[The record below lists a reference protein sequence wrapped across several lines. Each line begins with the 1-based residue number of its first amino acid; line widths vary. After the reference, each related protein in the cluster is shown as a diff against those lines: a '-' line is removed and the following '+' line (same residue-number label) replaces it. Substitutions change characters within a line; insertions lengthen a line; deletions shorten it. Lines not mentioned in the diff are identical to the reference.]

1 MSYQGIADF
10 RSDTVTRP
18 TPDMRR
24 AMYEAEVGDDVHGD
38 DPTVNRLEE
47 LAADRLGMEAALFV
61 PSGTMGNTI
70 AITLAAGE
78 GKEVILEEKCHIYN
92 FEAGNVSRI
101 ARSLP
106 RTLPSRRGEISL
118 ELLKQNVNKALREHM
133 PETKVIALE
142 NTHNLW
148 GGAVLR
154 PDYIRQVGRFAREN
168 RLHLHLDGARVF
180 NAAMALK
187 VDVKPIVEPF
197 DSVMFCLSK
206 GLAAPIGSMLL
217 GKKAFIKEARYVR
230 KYLGGGMRQVGI
242 IAAAGI
248 VALEQ
253 MVDRLEED
261 HIRAK
266 KLAENLAD
274 IPAIEVHP
282 EEVETNFMILRPKT
296 MDIAAFLERLKGKKV
311 LALPFPPDLV
321 RFCTHKDIDDQDI
334 DTATLA
340 IHEIFRQKSWL

>member
-18 TPDMRR
+18 TDEMRR
-24 AMYEAEVGDDVHGD
+24 AMFEAEVGDDVHGD

-47 LAADRLGMEAALFV
+47 LAADKLGMEAALFV

-70 AITLAAGE
+70 AVTLAAGD

-101 ARSLP
+101 AGSLP
-106 RTLPSRRGEISL
+106 RTLPSNRGEIPL
-118 ELLKQNVNKALREHM
+118 DLVRQNVHKALREHM

-148 GGAVLR
+148 GGAVLSR
-154 PDYIRQVGRFAREN
+154 DYLRQMGSFAREN
-168 RLHLHLDGARVF
+168 GLHLHLDGARVF
-180 NAAMALK
+180 NAAVARQ
-187 VDVKPIVEPF
+187 VDVKTIVEHF

-206 GLAAPIGSMLL
+206 GLSAPVGSMLL
-217 GKKAFIKEARYVR
+217 GSREFIKEARFIR

-248 VALEQ
+248 VSLER
-253 MVDRLEED
+253 MVERLADD

-266 KLAENLAD
+266 RLVENLAD
-274 IPAIEVHP
+274 IDGVEVHP
-282 EEVETNFMILRPKT
+282 HEVETNFVILRPRT
-296 MDIAAFLERLKGKKV
+296 MDINLFLEKLKEKKV

-321 RFCTHKDIDDQDI
+321 RFCTHKDIDDRDI

-340 IHEIFRQKSWL
+340 IRDIAGN